1 MKRIVAVSV
10 LLFSLLLGSCG
21 GEDTPTAPTPTPVT
35 TSISISVTSLSFA
48 SLGETSQLS
57 ATVKDQNGAMM
68 ASAWVTW
75 ATSPATATAATV
87 SSTGLVTAVA
97 VGTTTI
103 TATSGSASATAS
115 VTVGLVTVSGTIPIT
130 YNLHESLPTA
140 WIEQFAAIMKNL
152 VALLPLNRTNFSTVT
167 VYAWNDNITE
177 PYNDVGG
184 GAYIGGSGDL
194 LMVLEIPNAEFEHSS
209 LHQYSVIAHEYFHLR
224 QLSIHSSMVTNAF
237 SIKWLAEGAAAVF
250 ESVYTDQYYS
260 PSDQTYFDEQT
271 RVDFLADGD
280 PAVLESYESRDEDEN
295 YSASVFL
302 VLALVKELMKSGYS
316 EADAFKRVLA
326 DFPAQNPTD
335 SNWKSVFE
343 SQFGFSVDDFY
354 NVVKTSSDYRQLP
367 VTAGVDVNKVRPSR
381 SLTVQSIF
389 D

>member
-1 MKRIVAVSV
+1 MKHTGALSV
-10 LLFSLLLGSCG
+10 LVFSLFLWSCG
-21 GEDTPTAPTPTPVT
+21 GDDTPTAPTPTP
-35 TSISISVTSLSFA
+35 TSTPVA
-48 SLGETSQLS
+48 
-57 ATVKDQNGAMM
+57 
-68 ASAWVTW
+68 
-75 ATSPATATAATV
+75 
-87 SSTGLVTAVA
+87 TGLP
-97 VGTTTI
+97 
-103 TATSGSASATAS
+103 
-115 VTVGLVTVSGTIPIT
+115 TVSGTIPIT

-140 WIEQFAAIMKNL
+140 WTEQFAAIMKNL
-152 VALLPLNRTNFSTVT
+152 IALLPLNTTNFSTVT
-167 VYAWNDNITE
+167 VYSWNDNITE
-177 PYNDVGG
+177 PYNDVSG

-224 QLSIHSSMVTNAF
+224 QLSINSSMATNAF
-237 SIKWLAEGAAAVF
+237 SIKWLTEGAAAVF

-260 PSDQTYFDEQT
+260 PSDQTYFDAQT